1 MGRMIE
7 REVRYTERI
16 VELTAGDLR
25 KRSLREKKRQ
35 ELELSPGITAHERAF
50 AKRLL
55 PCPICGKTPMYHKI
69 TVERSPSGYDY
80 KFDCVIHLE
89 SHGLGC
95 GDWFYSVSRAGRDW
109 NERVRKERL
118 DKRGREVYAMI
129 GEYRKELSHQQISTL
144 KGQIFAG
151 DAEGAVRGLERLL
164 AKQNVGKENV
174 NEQADNR

>member
-89 SHGLGC
+89 SHGLEC

>member
-1 MGRMIE
+1 MGRMFE
-7 REVRYTERI
+7 REVCYTERI
-16 VELTAGDLR
+16 VELTAEDLR

-69 TVERSPSGYDY
+69 TVERSPGGYDY

-89 SHGLGC
+89 SHGLEC

-109 NERVRKERL
+109 NERVRKEQL

-144 KGQIFAG
+144 TGQIFAG
-151 DAEGAVRGLERLL
+151 DAEGAVRGLKRLL